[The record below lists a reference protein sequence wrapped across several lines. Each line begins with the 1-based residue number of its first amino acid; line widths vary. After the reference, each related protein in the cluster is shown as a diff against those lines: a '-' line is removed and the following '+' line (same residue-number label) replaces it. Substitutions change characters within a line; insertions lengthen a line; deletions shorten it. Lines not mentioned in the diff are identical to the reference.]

1 MTLEDLIERDLQ
13 HCRDANRIHRE
24 RVKDWNNHLSTKR
37 DSFFQAVWEIIGGIF
52 FLALLAGLCW
62 LMCAMIGYHWE

>member
-13 HCRDANRIHRE
+13 RCRDAKRIHRE

-62 LMCAMIGYHWE
+62 LMCAMSG